1 MQGSERCL
9 LFLQHQTGKLQLMVY
24 QKKLKKKRCCSY
36 AIDSLEVRSGSKD
49 AQRAEKGHSCQS
61 WFSGKALRSKGYP
74 H

>member
-1 MQGSERCL
+1 MFVISPTSDRKVTVNGVPKEV
-9 LFLQHQTGKLQLMVY
+9 K
-24 QKKLKKKRCCSY
+24 KKKRCCSY